1 MAHLSMRLDPY
12 LTKLATHR
20 QLHENDTVT
29 MTIAGYEIS
38 TDTTRLDHEM
48 IFRFLS
54 EDSYWAAGIPRSVVE
69 KSIANSLCFG
79 VYDAAAQVGLA
90 RVVTDRATFA
100 LVADVFILEAH
111 RGKGLSKWLMHEVTQ
126 HPDLSGLRRLLL
138 LTSDAHSLYA
148 QFGFTELGNARR
160 FMEVLR
166 PDVYKP
172 S

>member
-1 MAHLSMRLDPY
+1 M
-12 LTKLATHR
+12 
-20 QLHENDTVT
+20 T

-38 TDTTRLDHEM
+38 TDAARLDCEM

-54 EDSYWAAGIPRSVVE
+54 EDSYWAAGIPRKVVE

-79 VYDAAAQVGLA
+79 VYHAAAQVGLA

-100 LVADVFILEAH
+100 FVADVFILEAH
-111 RGKGLSKWLMHEVTQ
+111 RGKGLSKWLMHEVMQ
-126 HPDLSGLRRLLL
+126 HPDLSGLRRLQL

-148 QFGFTELGNARR
+148 QFGFTELGNAWR

-166 PDVYKP
+166 PDIYMP